1 MEYKAIAQ
9 NIKVTPRKA
18 RLVADAVRGLSVANA
33 LSQLN
38 LLHKRA
44 ALPLKKVLDSAV
56 ANAVHNGKEGKGD
69 LVIKEIMVNEGI
81 SYKRYHFAARGRIRP
96 YKKRTSN
103 IRVVVASKKAEVK
116 EVKETQEV
124 KKGKENNGTK
134 S

>member
-103 IRVVVASKKAEVK
+103 IRVVVASKKTEVK

>member
-1 MEYKAIAQ
+1 MEYKAVAQ

-38 LLHKRA
+38 VLHKRA
-44 ALPLKKVLDSAV
+44 AVPLKKVLDSAV

-116 EVKETQEV
+116 ETVVETKKEE
-124 KKGKENNGTK
+124 TK
-134 S
+134 

>member
-44 ALPLKKVLDSAV
+44 AVPMKKVLDSAV

-103 IRVVVASKKAEVK
+103 IRVVVASKKTEVK
-116 EVKETQEV
+116 EEKTVKEE
-124 KKGKENNGTK
+124 TK
-134 S
+134 

>member
-1 MEYKAIAQ
+1 MEYKAVAQ

-38 LLHKRA
+38 VLHKRA
-44 ALPLKKVLDSAV
+44 AVPLKKVLDSAV

-116 EVKETQEV
+116 ETAAETKKEEA
-124 KKGKENNGTK
+124 K
-134 S
+134 

>member
-69 LVIKEIMVNEGI
+69 LVIKEIMINEGI

-103 IRVVVASKKAEVK
+103 IRVVVASKKAETK
-116 EVKETQEV
+116 MDKAMTEV
-124 KKGKENNGTK
+124 KKEETK
-134 S
+134 